1 MAAPPHLLLRFLLL
15 YGALYCSFGLSSPFL
30 PEFLTLRGVHPESL
44 GLLLGAGTAVRLI
57 SAPVAGRLADVFRI
71 FRLELSLFAILA
83 AVVSLLYLPAHSLS
97 VLALVNLTQ
106 AAMLAPLGTAVRRT
120 RAVLVSIGEAE
131 GFSEL
136 RVWLGA
142 RRRFGHL
149 YRWRSGGWTR
159 RERLGGRFHSLAYG
173 RGAPCSGAIGAI
185 CA

>member
-1 MAAPPHLLLRFLLL
+1 MAAPPYLLLRFLLL
-15 YGALYCSFGLSSPFL
+15 YGALYCSFGFSSPFL
-30 PEFLTLRGVHPESL
+30 PEFLTLRGVRPESL
-44 GLLLGAGTAVRLI
+44 GLLRGAGTAVRLI
-57 SAPVAGRLADVFRI
+57 SAPVAGRLADVFRV

-97 VLALVNLTQ
+97 DPDGNAGTF
-106 AAMLAPLGTAVRRT
+106 GTAIRCT
-120 RAVLVSIGEAE
+120 RAVVVSIGAAK

-159 RERLGGRFHSLAYG
+159 CERLGARFHSLADS
-173 RGAPCSGAIGAI
+173 RGTPCSGAIGAI